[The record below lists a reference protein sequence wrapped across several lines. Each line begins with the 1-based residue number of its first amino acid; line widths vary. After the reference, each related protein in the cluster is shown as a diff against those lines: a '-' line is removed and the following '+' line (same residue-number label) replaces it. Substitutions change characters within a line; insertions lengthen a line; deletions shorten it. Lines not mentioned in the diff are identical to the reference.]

1 MENRLDEISGP
12 HLKNKVWK
20 DSSTQT
26 ASGGGGKKP
35 PKKPRTKT
43 GGLPDKEPGWDPD
56 KNSGINPSSFMSI
69 GSNHFDE
76 VAQSEQR
83 ARDRYMIWKKYNGDD
98 NKKRRNGY

>member
-12 HLKNKVWK
+12 YLKNKLWK

-35 PKKPRTKT
+35 PKKPRTTT
-43 GGLPDKEPGWDPD
+43 GGLPDKDPD
-56 KNSGINPSSFMSI
+56 KNSGINPMSFMSI
-69 GSNHFDE
+69 SSNHFDE
-76 VAQSEQR
+76 VEQLEQR
-83 ARDRYMIWKKYNGDD
+83 TRDRHMIWEKYNGDA

>member
-43 GGLPDKEPGWDPD
+43 GGLPDKEPD
-56 KNSGINPSSFMSI
+56 KNSGINPRSFMSI

-83 ARDRYMIWKKYNGDD
+83 TRDRHMIWEKYNGDA